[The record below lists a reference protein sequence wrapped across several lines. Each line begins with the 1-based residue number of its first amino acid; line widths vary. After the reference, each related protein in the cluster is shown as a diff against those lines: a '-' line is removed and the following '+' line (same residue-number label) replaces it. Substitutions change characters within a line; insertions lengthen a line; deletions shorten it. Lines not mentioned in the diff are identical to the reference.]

1 MGVVRQAFLE
11 MRIILDQ
18 GVSLVNAE
26 SIAGLL
32 NADLILAGD
41 VTDYEDYQ
49 GVWGKPKVSFS
60 AQLIERKSREV
71 VWSSNSYNEG
81 DDGVFFFDVGRV
93 NTASVMVSQMARWI
107 GRMILQDSRRVQGVK
122 GSSGQVK

>member
-1 MGVVRQAFLE
+1 MQETSWFSILPKELERSGRFNVIEMGVVRQAFLE

-60 AQLIERKSREV
+60 AQLIEEKEPGGGL
-71 VWSSNSYNEG
+71 EL
-81 DDGVFFFDVGRV
+81 
-93 NTASVMVSQMARWI
+93 TQ
-107 GRMILQDSRRVQGVK
+107 LQ
-122 GSSGQVK
+122 

>member
-1 MGVVRQAFLE
+1 
-11 MRIILDQ
+11 MRIILEQ

-60 AQLIERKSREV
+60 AQLIEKKSREV

-81 DDGVFFFDVGRV
+81 DEGVFFFDVGRV
-93 NTASVMVSQMARWI
+93 NTASAMVSQMAQLI
-107 GRMILQDSRRVQGVK
+107 GRMILRDDRK
-122 GSSGQVK
+122 

>member
-26 SIAGLL
+26 SVAGLL

-60 AQLIERKSREV
+60 AQLIERESREV

-81 DDGVFFFDVGRV
+81 DEGVFFFDLGKV
-93 NTASVMVSQMARWI
+93 NGQCHGFRWPN
-107 GRMILQDSRRVQGVK
+107 GSGVILQDGKVQGPGISGEVK
-122 GSSGQVK
+122 